1 MVYKIEKELAP
12 PYLTSILQN
21 DTSKHNCKARSSAHW
36 NDLSVFKSTSIR
48 NNLLMMNTSLKRM
61 IRNKIIKGLHKRKDW
76 DDYNKNKKETL
87 KSKRKA
93 RSYEM
98 ELH

>member
-1 MVYKIEKELAP
+1 
-12 PYLTSILQN
+12 
-21 DTSKHNCKARSSAHW
+21 
-36 NDLSVFKSTSIR
+36 
-48 NNLLMMNTSLKRM
+48 MMNTSLKRM